1 MSLIAPLAGV
11 LVATST
17 GTASMAAG
25 LTDQITVAPA
35 QSLATVPG
43 TAIGINASTYDGSL
57 LDSQVP
63 GLLHGAGIS
72 LVRLP
77 GGSESDQ
84 YDWKTNTDVI
94 GNYTE
99 AVDFGQFMSV
109 IQKAGAQA
117 MVTVDYGT
125 GTTIGQQDGSGETG
139 PQISA
144 D

>member
-1 MSLIAPLAGV
+1 MPVHDRLRRRIVALSLIAPLAGV
-11 LVATST
+11 LAVATSST
-17 GTASMAAG
+17 AG
-25 LTDQITVAPA
+25 LAASAAAAPADQITVTPA

-94 GNYTE
+94 GNYAE
-99 AVDFGQFMSV
+99 AVGFDQFMSV
-109 IQKAGAQA
+109 IRQAGAQA
-117 MVTVDYGT
+117 M
-125 GTTIGQQDGSGETG
+125 S
-139 PQISA
+139 P
-144 D
+144 

>member
-1 MSLIAPLAGV
+1 MPVRDRLLHFWPAGLRPAGFRPAGLSRSARRRIVTMSLIAPLAGV

-77 GGSESDQ
+77 GGLLP
-84 YDWKTNTDVI
+84 
-94 GNYTE
+94 
-99 AVDFGQFMSV
+99 
-109 IQKAGAQA
+109 AGLP
-117 MVTVDYGT
+117 
-125 GTTIGQQDGSGETG
+125 DGGEQ
-139 PQISA
+139 PQ
-144 D
+144 